1 METTSR
7 QDFQTRCAQVAAVFE
22 QSGARVTKAPREMAV
37 VVSGNAGTSVS
48 FPIVSDE
55 RDWRE
60 TTPEEAL
67 YAALTDLH
75 AWTTANLD
83 DATLA
88 TLDAT
93 EKTEVPLMQRDLA
106 DEAERLRVLAQV
118 VGGMDVVR
126 HAWQAGGIA

>member
-7 QDFQTRCAQVAAVFE
+7 QDFQTRCAQVAAVLE
-22 QSGARVTKAPREMAV
+22 QTGARVTKAPREKAV
-37 VVSGNAGTSVS
+37 VVSGAGASVT

-55 RDWRE
+55 RDWRQ

-67 YAALTDLH
+67 FAALTDLH